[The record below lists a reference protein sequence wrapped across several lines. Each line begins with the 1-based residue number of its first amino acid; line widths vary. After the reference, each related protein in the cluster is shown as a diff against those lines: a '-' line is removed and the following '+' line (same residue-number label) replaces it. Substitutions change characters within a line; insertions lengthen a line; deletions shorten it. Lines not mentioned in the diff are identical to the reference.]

1 MDQSALRAAVNG
13 GGMKIFLIGLMSML
27 VLPVKAQL
35 FREWFRQNATQ
46 KRYLIEQIA
55 QLKVYLELTE
65 KGYKIAR
72 EGLTTISDIK
82 RGEFKLHRNR
92 FDSLKIVKPQIVS
105 YSRLRQITDMQ
116 DIVHQIYA
124 QLPVQL
130 STCQALDAGLRR
142 QIIRAL
148 DLLYDDGQSLIT
160 SMLTLIRDN
169 NYAMTDDERLAR
181 IEKLYEQFKANYV
194 FAQDLKEQTGH
205 FCRLAEDEKQELDNR
220 KLIHGLK

>member
-1 MDQSALRAAVNG
+1 
-13 GGMKIFLIGLMSML
+13 MKIFLIGLMCMMAF
-27 VLPVKAQL
+27 PAKAQL

-65 KGYKIAR
+65 KGYKIAK
-72 EGLTTISDIK
+72 EGLTTIYDMKSS
-82 RGEFKLHRNR
+82 EFKLHKNR
-92 FDSLKIVKPQIVS
+92 FDSLKIVKSQISS

-124 QLPVQL
+124 ELPEQLV
-130 STCQALDAGLRR
+130 SCQALDAGRRR

-160 SMLTLIRDN
+160 AMLTLIRDN
-169 NYAMTDDERLAR
+169 NYAMTDDERLTR

-194 FAQDLKEQTGH
+194 FAQELKNQTAL
-205 FCRLAEDEKQELDNR
+205 FCRLAEAEKQELDNR
-220 KLIHGLK
+220 RLIHGLK

>member
-1 MDQSALRAAVNG
+1 
-13 GGMKIFLIGLMSML
+13 MKIFLIGLVCVMAF
-27 VLPVKAQL
+27 PAKAQL

-65 KGYKIAR
+65 KGYKVAR

-82 RGEFKLHRNR
+82 NGEFKLHKNR
-92 FDSLKIVKPQIVS
+92 FDSLRIVKPKIGS

-124 QLPVQL
+124 ELPAQLG
-130 STCQALDAGLRR
+130 SCQALDADRRR
-142 QIIRAL
+142 QIVRAL

-160 SMLTLIRDN
+160 AMLTVIRGN
-169 NYAMTDDERLAR
+169 NYAMTDDERLRR
-181 IEKLYEQFKANYV
+181 IEMLYTQFKANYV
-194 FAQDLKEQTGH
+194 FAQELKKQTQL
-205 FCRLAEDEKQELDNR
+205 FCRLAEDEKQELGNR
-220 KLIHGLK
+220 RLIHGLK